1 MFECFGI
8 FSKVKAFDC
17 NDLGLAAA
25 RTMLFPLHHASG
37 ADSSIR
43 ANGEESASRA
53 EFANPLSRPQIKHR
67 LGFSLPS
74 ESGRLGAQVSCGVTE
89 PRNLSHIHSAA
100 GTQRGQTDRPGAE
113 FVAADRLL
121 ARLTLHQVRPN
132 HRSIVGAGE
141 KSCSA
146 CDPIGCLS
154 ISVPSVRSPFN
165 MRSGPAVGIVHTAS
179 PDALLA
185 PIETL
190 FTELAGRCLRNL
202 AAEEISE

>member
-17 NDLGLAAA
+17 NDSGLAAA

-53 EFANPLSRPQIKHR
+53 EFANPLSGPQIKHR

-132 HRSIVGAGE
+132 HRSIVGAGG
-141 KSCSA
+141 KSCSS

-165 MRSGPAVGIVHTAS
+165 MRSGPAVGIFHTAS